1 MIKADQNEVTE
12 LEYQS
17 QEFDEV
23 ASSIAAIEKVVLGPV
38 PRREAIRELGCR
50 IVARAL
56 SNDDGSGE
64 PSSGSRVKAP
74 RGRR

>member
-1 MIKADQNEVTE
+1 MTTADQDAVAE
-12 LEYQS
+12 LERQA

-23 ASSIAAIEKVVLGPV
+23 ATSIAAIEKVLMGPA

-56 SNDDGSGE
+56 SEDGGSGE
-64 PSSGSRVKAP
+64 PSSGSRVTAP
-74 RGRR
+74 RRRR